1 MPDDRDVGLGLAVF
15 RKRDGAL
22 DRDDGPIGQ
31 ANDEE
36 SVQIVDECV
45 VPRAHGRHLDDFAPD
60 QLDVVVALE
69 DTHLAHAVVLLAV
82 EQSSRRRQFDRHR
95 LPPYRVI
102 EQYIARH
109 ETLRKVPRRIRS

>member
-1 MPDDRDVGLGLAVF
+1 
-15 RKRDGAL
+15 
-22 DRDDGPIGQ
+22 
-31 ANDEE
+31 
-36 SVQIVDECV
+36 
-45 VPRAHGRHLDDFAPD
+45 PRAHGRHLDDFAPD

-102 EQYIARH
+102 EQYIARI
-109 ETLRKVPRRIRS
+109 ETLRIVPRRIQSESLAARLPKRALEAREPAHHGLPLD